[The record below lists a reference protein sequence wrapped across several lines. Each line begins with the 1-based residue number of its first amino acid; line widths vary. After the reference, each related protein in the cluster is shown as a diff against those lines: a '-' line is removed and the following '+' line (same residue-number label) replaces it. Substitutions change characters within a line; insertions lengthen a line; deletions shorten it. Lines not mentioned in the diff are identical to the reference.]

1 MTTELT
7 NHDSKCAFGK
17 SQRVLYLRWPGFVR
31 DLSLALSLT
40 QRDVCSH
47 NFFQFD
53 EDKYLFCTTDK
64 FIVNK
69 FRCLARYHWAIFRA
83 LCLCAFC

>member
-31 DLSLALSLT
+31 DLSLARSLSHSLNAMFAPT
-40 QRDVCSH
+40 
-47 NFFQFD
+47 
-53 EDKYLFCTTDK
+53 
-64 FIVNK
+64 
-69 FRCLARYHWAIFRA
+69 IFSS
-83 LCLCAFC
+83 LMKTNICFVQLISLS